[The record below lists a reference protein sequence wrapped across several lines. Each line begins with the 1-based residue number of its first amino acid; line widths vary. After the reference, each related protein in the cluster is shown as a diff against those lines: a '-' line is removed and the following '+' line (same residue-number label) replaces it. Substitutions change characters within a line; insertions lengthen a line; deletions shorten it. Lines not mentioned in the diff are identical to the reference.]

1 MTYDDLTTGSA
12 ARLLTPTGEHPGA
25 GAFEA
30 LADAAELAIAVLG
43 VDGALLHANVA
54 GARLFGLSAG
64 AERISTDALRIVL
77 DQIPKQLLTGPDGG
91 TWSGEISFGSVLGR
105 PTSHRVTVHV
115 RHDPR
120 HPAGGSIAVMADDV
134 TEERERVARLVHQ
147 LEHDRTTGL
156 LNRSSAIDR
165 VAAALERPSLGTVA
179 VYMIDI
185 DRLADVNDA
194 LGHDIG
200 DRLLAST
207 ARRLAT
213 AVRPDDL
220 VARMGGD
227 EFLVLCTSLADPPAA
242 MELADRIRRS
252 LTGRLTI
259 HQLELD
265 VSVSVGVAIAGATGE
280 ASGDAAFEIHH
291 QPAASS
297 GGASSGAA
305 VPGASGDEPTDVE
318 IDETDPRRRALELI
332 SQADTAVH
340 AAKHGGRARTAQ
352 FTEQLA
358 SQARVRTEL
367 SSALSKALRDEQLT
381 IEYQSIFSAVSE
393 LAEAAEALLRWN
405 HPTRGR
411 VEAGEFIPIA
421 EETGVI
427 VPIGDWVLQQA
438 CATARQWIDDGLVGG
453 RFSVHVNVSRLQLAS
468 PSFVNRVVDL
478 LREYRLRPRQIVLE
492 VREASLVD
500 RDSDEVVRSV
510 RALRRVG
517 VRVAI
522 DNFGTGSHA
531 LSLMTDIG
539 ADVLKL
545 DGSLALPNG
554 ASETDTR
561 VVRALVLLAHALN
574 MEVVAERVT
583 GLEQL
588 RRLRAAGCDLVQGH
602 LVGSPTPPDQ
612 LIVQME
618 L

>member
-12 ARLLTPTGEHPGA
+12 APPMTPAGDHPAA
-25 GAFEA
+25 GAIEA
-30 LADAAELAIAVLG
+30 LVDAAELAIAVLG
-43 VDGALLHANVA
+43 VDGSLLHANA
-54 GARLFGLSAG
+54 SGARLFGLSAG
-64 AERISTDALRIVL
+64 AEQITTDALRIVL
-77 DQIPKQLLTGPDGG
+77 DQIPQQLLTGPEGG
-91 TWSGEISFGSVLGR
+91 TWTGEMSFGSVLGR

-115 RHDPR
+115 HHDPR
-120 HPAGGSIAVMADDV
+120 HHAGGSVAVMADDV
-134 TEERERVARLVHQ
+134 SEERERVARLVHQ

-165 VAAALERPSLGTVA
+165 VAAALERPGLGTVA

-207 ARRLAT
+207 ARRLTT

-265 VSVSVGVAIAGATGE
+265 VSVSVGVAIAGVTADGTDAPGGS
-280 ASGDAAFEIHH
+280 ADAA
-291 QPAASS
+291 PPSDAD
-297 GGASSGAA
+297 GADH
-305 VPGASGDEPTDVE
+305 GDGDR
-318 IDETDPRRRALELI
+318 DHADPRRRALELI

-352 FTEQLA
+352 FTEHLA

-367 SSALSKALRDEQLT
+367 SSALSKALRDDQLT
-381 IEYQSIFSAVSE
+381 VEYQSIFSAVSE

-478 LREYRLRPRQIVLE
+478 LREYRLRPRQVVLE

-602 LVGSPTPPDQ
+602 LVGSPTPSDQ

>member
-1 MTYDDLTTGSA
+1 MTYDDLTTGSTA
-12 ARLLTPTGEHPGA
+12 LPTTPAGDHPAA
-25 GAFEA
+25 GAIEA

-43 VDGALLHANVA
+43 IDGSLLHANA
-54 GARLFGLSAG
+54 SGARLFGLSAG
-64 AERISTDALRIVL
+64 LEQITTDALRIVL
-77 DQIPKQLLTGPDGG
+77 DQIPKQLLAGPEGG
-91 TWSGEISFGSVLGR
+91 TWTGEMSFGSVLGR

-115 RHDPR
+115 HHDPQ

-134 TEERERVARLVHQ
+134 SEERERVARLVHQ
-147 LEHDRTTGL
+147 LEHDQTTGL

-165 VAAALERPSLGTVA
+165 VAAALERPSLGTIA

-265 VSVSVGVAIAGATGE
+265 VSVSVGVAIAGDTHAAATADAE
-280 ASGDAAFEIHH
+280 APVERPDDAHGPDAGDDRK
-291 QPAASS
+291 AS
-297 GGASSGAA
+297 
-305 VPGASGDEPTDVE
+305 
-318 IDETDPRRRALELI
+318 DPRRRALELI

-411 VEAGEFIPIA
+411 VEAGDFIPIA

-438 CATARQWIDDGLVGG
+438 CATARRWIDDGLVGG

-478 LREYRLRPRQIVLE
+478 LREYRLRPRQVVLE

>member
-1 MTYDDLTTGSA
+1 MTYDDLTTGSTA
-12 ARLLTPTGEHPGA
+12 LPTTPAGDHRAA
-25 GAFEA
+25 GAIEA
-30 LADAAELAIAVLG
+30 LADAAEIAIAVIG
-43 VDGALLHANVA
+43 IDGSVLHANA
-54 GARLFGLSAG
+54 TGARLFGVSAG
-64 AERISTDALRIVL
+64 AEQITTDALRIVL
-77 DQIPKQLLTGPDGG
+77 DQIPKQLLAGPDGG
-91 TWSGEISFGSVLGR
+91 TWTGEMSFGSVLGR

-134 TEERERVARLVHQ
+134 SEERERVARLVHQ
-147 LEHDRTTGL
+147 LEHDQTTGL
-156 LNRSSAIDR
+156 LNRSAAIER
-165 VAAALERPSLGTVA
+165 VAAALERRSLGTIA

-265 VSVSVGVAIAGATGE
+265 VSVSVGVAIAGPA
-280 ASGDAAFEIHH
+280 DAAGIDDA
-291 QPAASS
+291 QASV
-297 GGASSGAA
+297 ARPEDAE
-305 VPGASGDEPTDVE
+305 VRSGDES
-318 IDETDPRRRALELI
+318 DPSGRALELI

-367 SSALSKALRDEQLT
+367 SSALSKALRDQQLT

-478 LREYRLRPRQIVLE
+478 LREYRLRPRQVVLE

-500 RDSDEVVRSV
+500 RDSEEVVRSV

>member
-1 MTYDDLTTGSA
+1 MTHDETATSA
-12 ARLLTPTGEHPGA
+12 PPTPDAPRASGDPIAAVVATLDA
-25 GAFEA
+25 S
-30 LADAAELAIAVLG
+30 DAAVVVLG
-43 VDGALLHANVA
+43 VDGSLLHANTA
-54 GARLFGLSAG
+54 GAALFSLNAG
-64 AERISTDALRIVL
+64 AAGRDPAQSLRIVL
-77 DQIPKQLLTGPDGG
+77 DQLPQRILNGPEGG
-91 TWSGEISFGSVLGR
+91 TWNGEMSIGSLLGR
-105 PTSHRVTVHV
+105 PVTHAVTVHV
-115 RHDPR
+115 QHDPT
-120 HPAGGSIAVMADDV
+120 HPAGGFIGVVANDV
-134 TEERERVARLVHQ
+134 TEERERVAILAHQ
-147 LEHDRTTGL
+147 LEHDPTTGL
-156 LNRSSAIDR
+156 INRPTAIER
-165 VAAALERPSLGTVA
+165 VAEVLDEDRPGTTA
-179 VYMIDI
+179 VFMLDI

-207 ARRLAT
+207 ARRLTT
-213 AVRPDDL
+213 AVRPNDL

-227 EFLVLCTSLADPPAA
+227 AFLVLCTGLDDPPAA
-242 MELADRIRRS
+242 MELADRIKKS

-259 HQLELD
+259 QQLELD
-265 VSVSVGVAIAGATGE
+265 VSVSVGVAIAGWGADE
-280 ASGDAAFEIHH
+280 PPDLD
-291 QPAASS
+291 AASS
-297 GGASSGAA
+297 RA
-305 VPGASGDEPTDVE
+305 
-318 IDETDPRRRALELI
+318 RALDLI

-340 AAKHGGRARTAQ
+340 SAKHGGRGRTAQ

-358 SQARVRTEL
+358 SQARGRTEL
-367 SSALSKALRDEQLT
+367 SAALSRALREGQLAL
-381 IEYQSIFSAVSE
+381 EYQPIFSAVSE

-427 VPIGDWVLQQA
+427 VPIGDWVLRQA
-438 CATARQWIDDGLVGG
+438 CATARGWVDEGIVGN

-468 PSFVNRVVDL
+468 PAFVNRVVDL
-478 LREYRLRPRQIVLE
+478 LREFHLRPRQIVLE

-500 RDSDEVVRSV
+500 DDADEVIRSV

-522 DNFGTGSHA
+522 DNFGTGSYA

-554 ASETDTR
+554 SSETDTR

-602 LVGSPTPPDQ
+602 LVGSPAPPED
-612 LIVQME
+612 LVVQME